1 MKEKI
6 KFPTFKKTFLFVF
19 LIWICHYYNESSF
32 REPRNRNQWLGTT
45 SKLLTVRLLAKSK
58 LENVTT
64 LVGLN
69 ERKTDNAKGL
79 NLKSQE
85 KDTKGMEKNKKPENE
100 KLKSSK
106 SHNTD
111 VKLSKKK
118 KCNIYN
124 PFRSTESYYDKRV
137 LEGFGF
143 VVENFDNKKFFKWSL
158 KDMSL
163 SKICSVLFIPTLFLL
178 VGGFVAAG
186 TVLETFFFVVPG
198 ICIFIL
204 IYVIIKSLKYAYVSS
219 RNYTKNHDK

>member
-6 KFPTFKKTFLFVF
+6 KFPTFTKTFLFVL

-85 KDTKGMEKNKKPENE
+85 KDTKGMEKNKKPER
-100 KLKSSK
+100 
-106 SHNTD
+106 
-111 VKLSKKK
+111 
-118 KCNIYN
+118 Y
-124 PFRSTESYYDKRV
+124 
-137 LEGFGF
+137 
-143 VVENFDNKKFFKWSL
+143 
-158 KDMSL
+158 
-163 SKICSVLFIPTLFLL
+163 
-178 VGGFVAAG
+178 
-186 TVLETFFFVVPG
+186 
-198 ICIFIL
+198 L
-204 IYVIIKSLKYAYVSS
+204 I
-219 RNYTKNHDK
+219 